1 MNRKKD
7 DQSSVDLNQVE
18 KWLENYF
25 LDPLTSY
32 CDVTQFRI
40 DLYET
45 EKDWIVE
52 AMLEDYNSAEISV
65 KTEDN
70 KLIITALKKLKNVPG
85 QKKIRTIDF
94 PFPIIKQKINAV
106 FTNGILEVFI
116 SKTEKG
122 LGKNRFITLP

>member
-7 DQSSVDLNQVE
+7 EQCYDLEQME

-32 CDVTQFRI
+32 CDMTQFRI

-52 AMLEDYNSAEISV
+52 AVLDDFKAAELSV
-65 KTEDN
+65 KVEDM
-70 KLIITALKKLKNVPG
+70 KLIITARKQTLSSNI
-85 QKKIRTIDF
+85 KKIRTIDF
-94 PFPIIKQKINAV
+94 PFPIKNQKVCAFFQWYIRN
-106 FTNGILEVFI
+106 IYLQ
-116 SKTEKG
+116 
-122 LGKNRFITLP
+122 NRKRWRKRSFY